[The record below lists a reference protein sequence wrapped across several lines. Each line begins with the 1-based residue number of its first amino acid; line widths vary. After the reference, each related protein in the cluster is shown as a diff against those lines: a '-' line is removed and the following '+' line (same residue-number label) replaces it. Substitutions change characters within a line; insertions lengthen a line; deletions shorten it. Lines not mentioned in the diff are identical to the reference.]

1 MYTVFWEKGA
11 GSIVVQAVL
20 EEIGVDYEKHYVDMA
35 ANEHR
40 SDAYLSKN
48 PTGLIPALQLPD
60 LSIIGESAAIILH
73 LGEQHSEA
81 ALAPRSDD
89 SERPDFLFWLLFMAT
104 AGYTTSSR
112 LWHPEQFTKDQD
124 VTDPI
129 HQVAEE
135 DTARLFG
142 LLEQGIKGEPYF
154 LASGFSVLDVYLAM
168 LLEWHPDR
176 PVLFQQSPKMAALY
190 AAVATRPAYQK
201 TMADHAC

>member
-20 EEIGVDYEKHYVDMA
+20 EEIGTHYDKYYVDMA

-60 LSIIGESAAIILH
+60 LSVMGESAAIVLH
-73 LGEQHSEA
+73 LGEQHPEA
-81 ALAPRSDD
+81 ELIPDPGN
-89 SERPDFLFWLLFMAT
+89 SERPGFLFWLFFMAT

-112 LWHPEQFTKDQD
+112 LWHPEQFTRDQKA
-124 VTDPI
+124 TDPI

-142 LLEQGIKGEPYF
+142 LLEQNIKGQPYF
-154 LASGFSVLDVYLAM
+154 LTSGFSVLDIYLAM

-176 PVLFQQSPKMAALY
+176 DSLFQQSPKLTALY
-190 AAVATRPAYQK
+190 TAVAARPAYQK
-201 TMADHAC
+201 TMTDHT